1 MKHPL
6 SRREFLQLAAI
17 SSLGLAF
24 PRFTLAPD
32 ASQAPSNGKNI
43 LIIVFDALS
52 ARNISLYGYS
62 RETMPNLAR
71 LSERAIVYR
80 RHFAGG
86 PFTTPGTASL
96 LTGTLPW
103 THRAIQHNGR
113 IAESLTSRNIFNA
126 FPAYFRIAYTHN
138 PLVNTLFDQLSGD
151 METYVPR
158 DRLFLSSDGLVE
170 RLYKEDE
177 DIATVS
183 WVRTIKRKEEG
194 FSYSL
199 YLSHLYEYYR
209 ERQIKNLKPL
219 FPRGL
224 PNISGDNYFLL
235 EQSTDWLRDQLDGLP
250 QPFLGYFH
258 FLPPH
263 FPYKTHRDFFGQ
275 FEKDGFSP
283 PQKPEDPL
291 TQRKSPDN
299 LLRWRSWYDEFI
311 LYVDREFGRLFSY
324 LEESGLLEST
334 WVLFTS
340 DHGEMFERGI
350 SGHLTSVLFQPL
362 VHIPLLVF
370 EPGRQR
376 GMDIEMPTSAIDVLP
391 TLLQASGQSRPE
403 WAEGTVLPP
412 FASSSPD
419 PERSLYAVQAKESD
433 PAAPLTQATLTHVK
447 GRYKLMYFFGF
458 ERLGGSGERVLLY
471 DLEAD
476 PEELKDLY
484 PGQKALGDELLA
496 ELKAKLAEAD
506 HPFRS

>member
-1 MKHPL
+1 MKQPL

-17 SSLGLAF
+17 SSLSLAF
-24 PRFTLAPD
+24 PRFTLAPN
-32 ASQAPSNGKNI
+32 ASQIPPNGKNI

-52 ARNISLYGYS
+52 ARNISLYGYL

-71 LSERAIVYR
+71 LSERAIVYQN
-80 RHFAGG
+80 HYAGG

-103 THRAIQHNGR
+103 THRAIRHNGMVVEPL
-113 IAESLTSRNIFNA
+113 ISRNIFNA
-126 FPAYFRIAYTHN
+126 FPGYYRIAYSHN
-138 PLVNTLFDQLSGD
+138 PLVNTLLEQFTGD
-151 METYVPR
+151 MDAYIPR
-158 DRLFLSSDGLVE
+158 DRLFLASDGLIE
-170 RLYKEDE
+170 RLYQDDE

-199 YLSHLYEYYR
+199 FLSHLYEYYR
-209 ERQIKNLKPL
+209 DRQIKNLKPL

-235 EQSTDWLRDQLDGLP
+235 EQSTDWLRTQLGSMP

-263 FPYKTHRDFFGQ
+263 FPYKTHRDFFGR
-275 FEKDGFSP
+275 FEKDGWEP

-299 LLRWRSWYDEFI
+299 LLKWRTWYDEFI

-324 LEESGLLEST
+324 LEESRLLENT
-334 WVLFTS
+334 WVVFTS

-350 SGHLTSVLFQPL
+350 SGHLTPVLHQPL
-362 VHIPLLVF
+362 VHIPLLIF
-370 EPGRQR
+370 EPGRKN
-376 GMDIEMPTSAIDVLP
+376 GANVNTPTSAVDLLP
-391 TLLQASGQSRPE
+391 TLLHASGQTIPD
-403 WAEGTVLPP
+403 WIEGIVLPP
-412 FASSSPD
+412 FGSSSPD
-419 PERSLYAVQAKESD
+419 PGRSLYAVQAKESE
-433 PAAPLTQATLTHVK
+433 PSAPLTQATLAHLR
-447 GRYKLMYFFGF
+447 GRYKLMYFFGY
-458 ERLGGSGERVLLY
+458 ERLGGNGERVELY
-471 DLEAD
+471 DLESD
-476 PEELKDLY
+476 PEELQNLY
-484 PGQKALGDELLA
+484 PVQKALGDGLLA

-506 HPFRS
+506 QLYR

>member
-17 SSLGLAF
+17 SSVSLAL

-32 ASQAPSNGKNI
+32 ASQVPPNGKNI

-52 ARNISLYGYS
+52 ARNISFYGYP

-71 LSERAIVYR
+71 LSERAVVYHN
-80 RHFAGG
+80 HFAGG

-103 THRAIQHNGR
+103 THRAIRHNGSV
-113 IAESLTSRNIFNA
+113 ADPFLTRNIFHE
-126 FPAYFRIAYTHN
+126 FPGYYRIAYSHN
-138 PLVNTLFDQLSGD
+138 PLVNTLLEQFTGEMD
-151 METYVPR
+151 EYVPR
-158 DRLFLSSDGLVE
+158 DKLFLASDSLVE
-170 RLYKEDE
+170 RLYQGDE

-199 YLSHLYEYYR
+199 FLSHLYEYYR
-209 ERQIKNLKPL
+209 DRKIKNLKPL

-235 EQSTDWLRDQLDGLP
+235 EQSTDWLQTQLRELP

-263 FPYKTHRDFFGQ
+263 FPYKTHRDFFGR
-275 FEKDGFSP
+275 FEKDGWEP

-291 TQRKSPDN
+291 TQRKSPEN
-299 LLRWRSWYDEFI
+299 LQKWRTWYDEFI
-311 LYVDREFGRLFSY
+311 LYVDREFGRLFSF
-324 LEESGLLEST
+324 LEESGLLETT

-350 SGHLTSVLFQPL
+350 SGHLTPVLHQPL
-362 VHIPLLVF
+362 VRVPLLVF
-370 EPGRQR
+370 EPGRKS
-376 GMDIEMPTSAIDVLP
+376 GTKLFTPTSAIDVLP
-391 TLLQASGQSRPE
+391 TLLQVSGYKIPD
-403 WAEGTVLPP
+403 WIEGTVLPP
-412 FASSSPD
+412 YGSPS
-419 PERSLYAVQAKESD
+419 PEPDRSLYMVQAKESE
-433 PAAPLTQATLTHVK
+433 PTAPLTQATLAHVK
-447 GRYKLMYFFGF
+447 GRYKLMYFFGY
-458 ERLGGSGERVLLY
+458 ERLGGNGERLELY

-476 PEELKDLY
+476 PEEMKNLL
-484 PGQKALGDELLA
+484 PEQEALGGTLLG
-496 ELKAKLAEAD
+496 ELKASLAEAD
-506 HPFRS
+506 RLYQ